1 MATKQRNRT
10 DFIVV
15 HCSATNENQDIGA
28 YDIDRW
34 HRGRGWLK
42 IGYHYVIKRDG
53 TLEVG
58 RNENAVGAHA
68 HGYNSNSVSVCMV
81 GGVSADDHNKAVN
94 NFTDAQFKT
103 LQATLTVLKARYETA
118 EILGHRDLPNVA
130 KACPCFDTREWVKE
144 NLK

>member
-1 MATKQRNRT
+1 MANNRKST

-28 YDIDRW
+28 YEIDRW
-34 HRGRGWLK
+34 HRGNGWLK

-53 TLEVG
+53 TLETG
-58 RNENAVGAHA
+58 RNENVTGAHA
-68 HGYNSNSVSVCMV
+68 RGYNSNSVSVCMV
-81 GGVSADDHNKAVN
+81 GGVDANDHRKAVD
-94 NFTDAQFKT
+94 NFTHEQFKT
-103 LQATLTVLKARYETA
+103 LRTVLTTLRSRYPTA